1 MSDIV
6 YINVL
11 VDSLQRKSSALQG
24 ILEYT
29 KKQEQIL
36 WSEAFDE
43 EEFLQTIS
51 AKQRFLNRIEELDSG
66 FEVVFNRVNEELASG
81 REQYATQIQTMQ
93 KLITEISGLG
103 MDIQALEQRNKVQ
116 MEKVLSS
123 KKDSIK
129 NMRANNNAANN
140 YYRNMANQQYNQ
152 SYFLDKKN

>member
-51 AKQRFLNRIEELDSG
+51 AKQRFLDRIEELDSG

-81 REQYATQIQTMQ
+81 RGQYATQIKTMQ
-93 KLITEISGLG
+93 KLITEISGLS

>member
-129 NMRANNNAANN
+129 NRRANNNAANN

>member
-1 MSDIV
+1 M